1 MLTTHHGANEVG
13 SCRLPKESYSYLNPV
28 ALGNIDSLQSIK
40 FKGTLCGHI
49 LEIDCGKGLQN
60 IIITNSNLG
69 GGLDL
74 YASSWNKLTKNK
86 SPGQEYCSV
95 RFTAL
100 NPFSSTNNFKC
111 YHATGETSNQNY
123 RSITLL
129 NTGDKILKGA
139 SLKGQKGTNYNVD
152 PYFNLN
158 VFATGNDI
166 VTFYFEDNSSYN
178 VLLKDCIDGSN
189 KQYWS

>member
-1 MLTTHHGANEVG
+1 MLTTYHGATEVG

-28 ALGNIDSLQSIK
+28 ALGNIDSLQAIK

-49 LEIDCGKGLQN
+49 LEIDCGNGIQN

-74 YASSWNKLTKNK
+74 YASSWNKVTNNK

-95 RFTAL
+95 KFTNK
-100 NPFSSTNNFKC
+100 NPFRTRKYKC
-111 YHATGETSNQNY
+111 YHATGEASNQYY

-129 NTGDKILKGA
+129 NTGSKILKGA
-139 SLKGQKGTNYNVD
+139 SLNGQQGTNYNVD
-152 PYFNLN
+152 SYFNLN
-158 VFATGNDI
+158 VYATENDL
-166 VTFYFEDNSSYN
+166 VTFYFEDYSSYN
-178 VLLKDCIDGSN
+178 VRLKDCINGSN
-189 KQYWS
+189 KQLWS